1 MEYNSEK
8 FTDKKRYYSRHL
20 SVVNKIANVLCPSSN
35 IVFDVNIINLSAR
48 SLISENKDNNC
59 DGLRL
64 TFPEIATIYNL

>member
-1 MEYNSEK
+1 MEYNSKK
-8 FTDKKRYYSRHL
+8 FTDKNDIIHVTWL
-20 SVVNKIANVLCPSSN
+20 SYKIANVLCPSSN